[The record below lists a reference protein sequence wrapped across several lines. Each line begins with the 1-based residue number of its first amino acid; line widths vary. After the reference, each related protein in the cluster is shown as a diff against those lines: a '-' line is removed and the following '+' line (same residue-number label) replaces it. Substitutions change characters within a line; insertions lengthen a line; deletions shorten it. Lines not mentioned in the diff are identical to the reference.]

1 MGEAGL
7 CREAVVGVDDEE
19 VVREEVFDVV
29 VDVGPVGGALDVA
42 FEDVPDGLG
51 L

>member
-1 MGEAGL
+1 M
-7 CREAVVGVDDEE
+7 VTVFFV
-19 VVREEVFDVV
+19 EVFVLVVVDVV